1 MCASRLDPPSHAS
14 MNDRT
19 DVSELIRVLLCFAF
33 VCVYVCT
40 RAASRQL
47 AAYSS
52 PKEQSTSS
60 VCTTSSV
67 CFCGGTATANFRVSR
82 PALGLRAGG
91 VFAAGS
97 ALFAVECKVAP
108 WMSLDVVD
116 GCIFVSSYRLRK
128 PQTIVD
134 ELKHQLSCLHDS
146 LPGSWSL
153 PLSSV
158 LSFHGTPQK
167 CC

>member
-1 MCASRLDPPSHAS
+1 MVGDRAPGAAMFVCLPRLDPPSHAS

-33 VCVYVCT
+33 VCVCAHVL
-40 RAASRQL
+40 ASRQL
-47 AAYSS
+47 AAHSS

-67 CFCGGTATANFRVSR
+67 SFCGGTATANFRVSR

-91 VFAAGS
+91 VFAAGC

-108 WMSLDVVD
+108 WMSLDVV
-116 GCIFVSSYRLRK
+116 GWLHIR
-128 PQTIVD
+128 IVLQVEKAPD
-134 ELKHQLSCLHDS
+134 HC
-146 LPGSWSL
+146 
-153 PLSSV
+153 
-158 LSFHGTPQK
+158 
-167 CC
+167 